1 MNKRIELS
9 GELYRGRALGDL
21 GGGAFKDYVPYG
33 TGNEIRG
40 LDAEGGWTQLKV
52 RFSPLIETNAAIGQ
66 DSAFSGEVRD
76 EAPVATAIT
85 YSNLVANRTVMGN
98 IIFRPRTYLLFS
110 LEYRAIASRQVTPPT
125 NNSQTLGLAIGYL
138 Y

>member
-1 MNKRIELS
+1 M
-9 GELYRGRALGDL
+9 
-21 GGGAFKDYVPYG
+21 
-33 TGNEIRG
+33 
-40 LDAEGGWTQLKV
+40 KV

-76 EAPVATAIT
+76 EAPVATPVT
-85 YSNLVANRTVMGN
+85 YSSLVSNRTIMGN
-98 IIFRPRTYLLFS
+98 IVFRPRTYLLFS

-125 NNSQTLGLAIGYL
+125 DTAHTLGLAIGYL